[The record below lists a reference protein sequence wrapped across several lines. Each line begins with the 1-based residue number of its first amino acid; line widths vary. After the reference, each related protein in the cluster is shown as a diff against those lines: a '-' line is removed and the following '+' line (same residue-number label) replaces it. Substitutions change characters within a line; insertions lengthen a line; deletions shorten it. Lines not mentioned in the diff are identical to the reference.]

1 MSLVGVNEVDLFQI
15 CRYYCYMG
23 CVVVIYQYCGNV
35 LKTRLYLLAVFSTC
49 EMLLFQFIL
58 DVRLDYRI
66 SSLLSIFK
74 QELDKNSVDKLE
86 DGTNVQN
93 VFICVKRIYQS
104 HQFIIKQLSAVCNLH
119 TFTALCWEG
128 SLLIAISLNTLFIV
142 SSKCRFTSI

>member
-1 MSLVGVNEVDLFQI
+1 
-15 CRYYCYMG
+15 MG

-86 DGTNVQN
+86 DGTNV
-93 VFICVKRIYQS
+93 
-104 HQFIIKQLSAVCNLH
+104 
-119 TFTALCWEG
+119 
-128 SLLIAISLNTLFIV
+128 
-142 SSKCRFTSI
+142 